1 MSYRTALFVLVVI
14 FLPGCGEIKIVNTVT
29 DYRGYGRGY
38 QGSGRYLYDPRTG
51 TQWRDMGPE
60 SWREQ
65 NERAREQSRSPR
77 GDGRHGHDR
86 RCC

>member
-1 MSYRTALFVLVVI
+1 MTRVWLLSLL
-14 FLPGCGEIKIVNTVT
+14 LLSGCGGKIVTTIT

-38 QGSGRYLYDPRTG
+38 QGSGEYIYDPRTG

-65 NERAREQSRSPR
+65 NQRARERSGANR
-77 GDGRHGHDR
+77 RNDHRRNDR

>member
-14 FLPGCGEIKIVNTVT
+14 LLPGCGELKIVNTVT

-38 QGSGRYLYDPRTG
+38 QGSGEYIYDPRTG

-65 NERAREQSRSPR
+65 NQRARERSGTNR
-77 GDGRHGHDR
+77 RNDHRRNDR